1 MAIYIVFDVETPNR
15 ANDRMSA
22 IGITAI
28 KDSKIVANY
37 FSLVDPETHFDY
49 FNTQLTGI
57 DAEKVKGA
65 PNFAELWKKIEPIM
79 SKGILVAHNA
89 VFDMSVLRSCLRSYG
104 ITWKPT
110 VEYLCTVQIGRRILP
125 DMRSLRYRPRSSSG
139 RQRCPRLCGDTAQI
153 HGKRC
158 RYFVLH
164 QEILSIIDNSESC
177 YITALSFLPKSLRS
191 TNFVYLKWYNKR
203 I

>member
-1 MAIYIVFDVETPNR
+1 MAVYIVFDVETPNR

-49 FNTQLTGI
+49 FNTQLTDI
-57 DAEKVKGA
+57 DAEKVKNA

-104 ITWKPT
+104 IT
-110 VEYLCTVQIGRRILP
+110 
-125 DMRSLRYRPRSSSG
+125 
-139 RQRCPRLCGDTAQI
+139 
-153 HGKRC
+153 
-158 RYFVLH
+158 
-164 QEILSIIDNSESC
+164 
-177 YITALSFLPKSLRS
+177 
-191 TNFVYLKWYNKR
+191 
-203 I
+203 